1 MDEAAPPPAGLAA
14 LEQRLHQDL
23 RWLELPWKPWVPPLR
38 VQDREVTDVAIIG
51 AGMCGLAAA
60 AQLRLLGIDRL
71 RIFDAAPEGREGPW
85 VTYARMETLRSP
97 KEQAGP
103 ALGLPALTFRAW
115 FEAQFGAAAFVELGR
130 APRPMWMDYLR
141 WFRRVMRVEVENDT
155 RVGLIAPRGD
165 GLLALSLGTTEPLLC
180 RRVVLATG
188 RDGLGGP
195 AIPDF
200 AARLPRHLW
209 AHSSDTIDFALLR
222 GKRVAVIGAGASAMD
237 NAATALEA
245 GCATLEMFVR
255 RTALPAVDIHTG
267 FAGMVHGYGALDAN
281 WKWRL
286 SHLQAVVQNPPPRES
301 VMRVSRHPNAHLHLA
316 SPILSAE
323 ANGQGLALGTPHGVM
338 QVDFLI
344 LGTGFRVQPATRP
357 ELALLAP
364 HIRAWRDSHLP
375 AADEANE
382 DLADQPDL
390 AADFAFQERTPGGC
404 PALRNVHCFNYAA
417 TLSHGKL
424 TGDIRAVTPGV
435 DRLARGIA
443 ASLFV
448 EDAAR
453 HAGLLSTSGK
463 QELRGDE
470 WIRPPGSRGSRHQ
483 A

>member
-1 MDEAAPPPAGLAA
+1 MDEAAPPLAGLAA
-14 LEQRLHQDL
+14 LEQRLSQDL
-23 RWLELPWKPWVPPLR
+23 RWLELPWKPWLPALCAD
-38 VQDREVTDVAIIG
+38 DRAVTDVAVIG

-71 RIFDAAPEGREGPW
+71 RVFDAAPEGREGPW
-85 VTYARMETLRSP
+85 VTYARMQTLRSP

-115 FEAQFGAAAFVELGR
+115 FEAQFGAAAFAELGR
-130 APRPMWMDYLR
+130 APRPMWMDYLN
-141 WFRRVMRVEVENDT
+141 WFRRTMRVDVENDT
-155 RVGLIAPRGD
+155 RVALIAPRSD
-165 GLLALSLGTTEPLLC
+165 RLLALSTGAAEPLLC

-195 AIPDF
+195 FVPDF
-200 AARLPRHLW
+200 AASLPRHLW
-209 AHSSDTIDFALLR
+209 AHSSDAIDFASLH
-222 GKRVAVIGAGASAMD
+222 GKRVAVVGAGASAMD

-245 GCATLEMFVR
+245 GCAKLDMLVR
-255 RTALPAVDIHTG
+255 RPALPAVDIHTG
-267 FAGMVHGYGALDAN
+267 FAGMVHGYGSLDAA

-301 VMRVSRHPNAHLHLA
+301 VIRVSRHPNAHLHLA

-323 ANGQGLALGTPHGVM
+323 PSGQGLCLGTPHGVM

-344 LGTGFRVQPATRP
+344 LGTGFRVQPAARP
-357 ELALLAP
+357 ELAMLAP
-364 HIRAWRDSHLP
+364 HIRAWRDSYRP

-390 AADFAFQERTPGGC
+390 ALDFAFQERTPGAC

-453 HAGLLSTSGK
+453 HAELLARSGK
-463 QELRGDE
+463 QELLGDE
-470 WIRPPGSRGSRHQ
+470 WTQPRLPR
-483 A
+483 